1 MALRD
6 ILVIGFKN
14 LIYRRSSGVWD
25 SGLAPPKSAGS
36 PVGLDVDPDT
46 GDILIAG
53 TNTNRIYRYSGGSW
67 DSGILIP
74 ISSLGIQGATGIAVH
89 PADTTLFYLT
99 AGNTSAF
106 APDKLILYDSSKGTW
121 TQIAGPSGETRLR
134 GVAVEADGDIL
145 VLGQTNDRIYRRSGS
160 SWSIAVSSM
169 PIGEGRGSGLSIDRS
184 NGDILICGDDTDR
197 INRRAG
203 GSWDSGIALPSGE
216 TSPQGLAVDNYNLPP
231 RRIDR

>member
-25 SGLAPPKSAGS
+25 FGLAPPKSAGS

-74 ISSLGIQGATGIAVH
+74 ISLLGIQGATGIAVH
-89 PADTTLFYLT
+89 PAD
-99 AGNTSAF
+99 
-106 APDKLILYDSSKGTW
+106 SKYSVYGCGRTGH
-121 TQIAGPSGETRLR
+121 IRN
-134 GVAVEADGDIL
+134 GVVRNE
-145 VLGQTNDRIYRRSGS
+145 V
-160 SWSIAVSSM
+160 W
-169 PIGEGRGSGLSIDRS
+169 EGSGGVRVAA
-184 NGDILICGDDTDR
+184 R
-197 INRRAG
+197 RRAG
-203 GSWDSGIALPSGE
+203 GSWRSCGARYWNCAG
-216 TSPQGLAVDNYNLPP
+216 
-231 RRIDR
+231 RRTITAECTARR